1 MENRC
6 VRRWRFIATVN
17 FIKYKTQRLA
27 TLRGVIAYVCQ
38 REKTGINRENLDA
51 KHQVRSDNQPCEMKL
66 ISGLNCTPETAYAE
80 FISTKASYHKTDG
93 LQFYHYTQN
102 FKDGENIS
110 PKMAH
115 EIAMKFAEEHYNDF
129 EVLIATHVDNDHLHS
144 HFIINS
150 VSFETGKKLHQPPD
164 TLRKLRLTSD
174 NICKEYG
181 LSTLDT
187 YTYGRSKTMG
197 RAERRAKERG
207 TSWKFQLC
215 LTIETAMK
223 KVKTKDDFI
232 TEMINL
238 GYEIKWEDGRQAITY
253 TCLNGKQVRDDKLY
267 GKKYLKENME
277 QEFEVRQGDCTSDIK
292 TGWEY
297 EREELYKPQTKPT
310 KALTLEVGKEIL
322 YTLNQYEQAQNYDNE
337 LAEIANLAALTALS
351 FVGVYALIEMMNNLE
366 NGEIKLGEMDTI
378 IEELKQDPENTQEFE
393 EEQEQD
399 FTMTMGGY

>member
-1 MENRC
+1 M
-6 VRRWRFIATVN
+6 ATVN
-17 FIKYKTQRLA
+17 FVKYKTQRAA

-38 REKTGINRENLDA
+38 REKTGISRENLDA
-51 KHQVRSDNQPCEMKL
+51 KHQVRSNNQQCEIKL

-93 LQFYHYTQN
+93 LQFYHYTQS
-102 FKDGENIS
+102 FKEDENIS

-115 EIAMKFAEEHYNDF
+115 EIAMKLAEEHYKDF
-129 EVLIATHVDNDHLHS
+129 EVLIATHMDNDHLHS

-150 VSFETGKKLHQPPD
+150 VSFETGKKLHQPPN

-181 LSTLDT
+181 LSTLET

-197 RAERRAKERG
+197 RAERRARERG

-215 LTIETAMK
+215 LAIETAMK
-223 KVKTKDDFI
+223 KAKSKDDFI
-232 TEMINL
+232 TEMINQ
-238 GYEIKWEDGRQAITY
+238 GYEVKWEDGRQTITY
-253 TCLNGKQVRDDKLY
+253 TGPNGKKVRDDKLY

-277 QEFEVRQGDCTSDIK
+277 REFEIRQGDCTSDIK

-297 EREELYKPQTKPT
+297 EREELLKPQPKPT

-322 YTLNQYEQAQNYDNE
+322 YTLNQFEQAQNYDDE
-337 LAEIANLAALTALS
+337 LAEIADLAALTALS
-351 FVGVYALIEMMNNLE
+351 FVGVYALIEMMNSFE
-366 NGEIKLGEMDTI
+366 NGEIKLSELDTI
-378 IEELKQDPENTQEFE
+378 IEELKQEPENTQEFE

-399 FTMTMGGY
+399 FTMTIGGY